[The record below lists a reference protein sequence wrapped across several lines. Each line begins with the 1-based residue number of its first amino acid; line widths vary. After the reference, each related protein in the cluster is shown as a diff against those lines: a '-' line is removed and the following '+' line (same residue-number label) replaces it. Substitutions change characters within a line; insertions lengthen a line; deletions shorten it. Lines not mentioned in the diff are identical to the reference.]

1 MAADTGVKA
10 GGNPWAQVS
19 PDRPKG
25 QAGRT
30 PPAGIGRTGATFG
43 VFREKALFPGDRFLA
58 FAA

>member
-1 MAADTGVKA
+1 MAADTGVQT
-10 GGNPWAQVS
+10 GGYPWAQIS
-19 PDRPKG
+19 SDQPKG

-30 PPAGIGRTGATFG
+30 PPAGSGRADATFG